1 MFSCPRTHGARWLMA
16 LVVAGAALPALGD
29 SVFIGS
35 LERKDVKITSVRD
48 GAIEF
53 SIDGRP
59 VEPVSLSKITR
70 ISIADEADLAK
81 AEAAYLAQQPGPAAD
96 AYKVAF
102 KSTKRPW
109 LKDYI
114 LPRMLESANKSGKF
128 DVAVSSYIALV
139 RKDVQA
145 AQKARP
151 TPPEAGGAELTAAVT
166 DLSTASNDATLSKGA
181 KQALQSL
188 LLEVYRAQ
196 NDLVSA
202 AKLGEQILKSG
213 TMDMNDPSAI
223 RLAGDVRIGLARV
236 ALADKQY
243 DKAQAQIEGG
253 RELFVDPR
261 QQAMALYC
269 LAEAMDGKAGVK
281 PDANAAKDI
290 AIAYMRVVAMSR
302 TAADTPYVPESLYR
316 VAQLHET
323 YGDMKG
329 ALAIYSDLAQSHAD
343 QPVGKTAAKSVSRLE
358 QQLKAE

>member
-1 MFSCPRTHGARWLMA
+1 MFSYLRTHGARWLVA
-16 LVVAGAALPALGD
+16 LGLAGAALPALAD

-35 LERKDVKITSVRD
+35 VERKDVKITSVRD

-53 SIDGRP
+53 TIEGRA
-59 VEPVSLSKITR
+59 VEPVPLSKITR
-70 ISIADEADLAK
+70 ISIADEPDLGR
-81 AEAAYLAQQPGPAAD
+81 AETAYLAQQPLQAAE
-96 AYKVAF
+96 AYQAAF
-102 KSTKRPW
+102 KLTKRPW

-139 RKDVQA
+139 RKDVQG

-151 TPPEAGGAELTAAVT
+151 TPPEDAVAELATAVT
-166 DLSTASNDATLSKGA
+166 QLSAASNDATLSKGA

-213 TMDMNDPSAI
+213 TMDMNDPAAI

-253 RELFVDPR
+253 KELFVDPR
-261 QQAMALYC
+261 QQAAAWYC
-269 LAEAMDGKAGVK
+269 LAQAMDGKAGAK
-281 PDANAAKDI
+281 PDASAAKDI

-302 TAADTPYVPESLYR
+302 LTSETPHVVDSLYR
-316 VAQLHET
+316 VAQLHEMF
-323 YGDMKG
+323 GDLKG
-329 ALAIYSDLAQSHAD
+329 AMAIYSDITQTDAE
-343 QPVGKTAAKSVSRLE
+343 QPLGKAAAKDVVRLE
-358 QQLKAE
+358 QQIKGD